1 MKNFL
6 KDYCWDNVGAG
17 AGGACTG
24 TGAGAGA
31 AGTAGADGRA
41 APTATLTPGAG
52 AGADGRAA
60 PTATLT
66 PGAGAGAGAAG
77 AAVQPVGGHTGYY
90 CVTCNTTITFEEA
103 NKNEKNCTCNEG
115 YLPIGERTC
124 KSVDDLGAGAG
135 TAGTAGA
142 AAGTAGAGAD
152 ADAHALFACEQIGEL
167 IGAKSGVNE
176 PTATLTPG
184 AGAGAAG
191 AAVQPVGGHT
201 GYYCVT
207 CNTTITFEEANK
219 NEKNCTCNEGYL
231 PIGERTCKSVDDLGA
246 GAGTAGTAGAA
257 AGTAGAG
264 ADADAHALFACEQI
278 GELIGAK
285 SGVNEAKC
293 IEMEARFKFLL
304 SLRPGS
310 EVNDEVS
317 VCLYIIYI
325 YIILCIYILC

>member
-1 MKNFL
+1 MREWISKKTGVSIHGQDKIKLKNFL

-52 AGADGRAA
+52 AGA
-60 PTATLT
+60 
-66 PGAGAGAGAAG
+66 GAAG
-77 AAVQPVGGHTGYY
+77 AAVQPV
-90 CVTCNTTITFEEA
+90 
-103 NKNEKNCTCNEG
+103 
-115 YLPIGERTC
+115 
-124 KSVDDLGAGAG
+124 
-135 TAGTAGA
+135 
-142 AAGTAGAGAD
+142 
-152 ADAHALFACEQIGEL
+152 
-167 IGAKSGVNE
+167 
-176 PTATLTPG
+176 
-184 AGAGAAG
+184 
-191 AAVQPVGGHT
+191 GHT